1 MKNTP
6 LKDSMNIDD
15 YQPIDYPRLED
26 FMVTAT
32 PKNSAF
38 IQASMATG
46 REVFPPF
53 SMYLE
58 WFLNNDEIV
67 LPAEYTYKASY
78 PRYLL
83 DASIYEVF
91 NIYNVPMARDL
102 VRELSYNDMFAKYM
116 AQQGYVYH
124 YFMFVKPTSPMKLT
138 PSALE
143 QSLTPDQKIL
153 LEAWR
158 QRALTSFVSP
168 DPNDVSAMNYSNFKV
183 LGLRDQK
190 RQLISNVTAPT
201 NVIGPIDI
209 SWAYEKHAPV
219 INEAGYAR
227 FDRFAIA
234 SVVSTINERLKQQAN
249 PGVQKYRTGYY
260 VTPGI
265 TRQYIMRE
273 GEQAL
278 SNTGKDISKKT
289 VPMPLPANPLG
300 TKAYFAMIYL
310 ELAKRGLIDAN
321 GNPTV

>member
-1 MKNTP
+1 MNNQKKITP
-6 LKDSMNIDD
+6 VKDSMNIDD
-15 YQPIDYPRLED
+15 YQPIDYPRRED

-46 REVFPPF
+46 RDVFPPF
-53 SMYLE
+53 SMYFD
-58 WFLNNDEIV
+58 WARVNDV
-67 LPAEYTYKASY
+67 NLPLEYTYKASY

-102 VRELSYNDMFAKYM
+102 VREVQNNDMFAEYM

-143 QSLTPDQKIL
+143 QSLTPDQRL
-153 LEAWR
+153 FLEGWR

-168 DPNDVSAMNYSNFKV
+168 DPNDVNAMNYSNFKV

-190 RQLISNVTAPT
+190 RQLISNVTGP
-201 NVIGPIDI
+201 NDIG
-209 SWAYEKHAPV
+209 WAQEKHAPV

-227 FDRFAIA
+227 FDRFDIA
-234 SVVSTINERLKQQAN
+234 SVVSGINERLKQQAN
-249 PGVQKYRTGYY
+249 PGVQKYRPGYY

-278 SNTGKDISKKT
+278 SNMGKDISQKT
-289 VPMPLPANPLG
+289 LPIPLPANPLG